1 MKQILRILL
10 FAISFFYTGNLWL
23 CHDAQA
29 AEHLITPAQEEYD
42 EILRLREE
50 ILLSSG
56 YRLPEPQENGQVYAY
71 DKVTNPIE
79 VGVSVLFHG
88 DFALQQEA
96 LSAIEAA
103 RSGTE
108 LFTIVTP
115 ARVYSRM
122 ALISYSITRSSTN
135 GANSLSVDCRF
146 QEIRN
151 ATIRSQTAVW
161 SPKNP
166 TSSDVVNTGQ
176 KSLLGD
182 MFGSYSVSNVPGQN
196 GG

>member
-1 MKQILRILL
+1 MTSKDVWAILKSDGRQICD
-10 FAISFFYTGNLWL
+10 YTGLDDFQDNS
-23 CHDAQA
+23 A
-29 AEHLITPAQEEYD
+29 ATVPT
-42 EILRLREE
+42 
-50 ILLSSG
+50 
-56 YRLPEPQENGQVYAY
+56 EPQENGQIYAY

-88 DFALQQEA
+88 DFTLQQEA

-151 ATIRSQTAVW
+151 ATIRSQTGVW

-182 MFGSYSVSNVPGQN
+182 LIGSYSVSNVPGQN